1 MAGKKLTKKAVK
13 KAPAKAPAKKGRAAM
28 VALNQKKA
36 PVTVA
41 QVVEQ
46 VRSVAK
52 TTNAVT
58 SALAPITDALPLT
71 ELPPSALEVSGAVTT
86 LGAQVNLFKFEATT
100 AVQGQEMLT
109 QLAGLRKRLDA
120 ERKKLVKPIK
130 DKAARIEA
138 LFKPVTT
145 KLEAFD
151 AALRAKYLTFIKE
164 QQVER
169 EAAQR
174 QLIADA
180 QKAQDSGDH
189 DSALALSTQA
199 AEAAIATKTAVVDT
213 GSVQTKLVWDFKV
226 IDLGAVPEEYKT
238 LDETKVRAA
247 IRAGLRDTV
256 TEEND
261 ESGSHV
267 VTTPAIPGISI
278 FQRDTLAVTAS

>member
-13 KAPAKAPAKKGRAAM
+13 KAPAKAPVKKGRTAM
-28 VALNQKKA
+28 VALNQKKT
-36 PVTVA
+36 PVVVQAQDVTKVVA
-41 QVVEQ
+41 
-46 VRSVAK
+46 
-52 TTNAVT
+52 
-58 SALAPITDALPLT
+58 ALAPITDALPLT
-71 ELPPSALEVSGAVTT
+71 ELPPSALEVSSAVTT

-261 ESGSHV
+261 ESGSHI

>member
-1 MAGKKLTKKAVK
+1 MAGKKLTKKA
-13 KAPAKAPAKKGRAAM
+13 PAKALAKKGRAAM
-28 VALNQKKA
+28 VALNQKKVPVVARAQGVTKA
-36 PVTVA
+36 PVVVA
-41 QVVEQ
+41 
-46 VRSVAK
+46 
-52 TTNAVT
+52 
-58 SALAPITDALPLT
+58 ALAPITDALPLT
-71 ELPPSALEVSGAVTT
+71 ELPPSALEVSSAVTT
-86 LGAQVNLFKFEATT
+86 LGAQVNLFKFEAAT

-130 DKAARIEA
+130 DKATRIEA

-180 QKAQDSGDH
+180 QRAQDSGDH

-199 AEAAIATKTAVVDT
+199 AEASITTKTAVVDT

-256 TEEND
+256 TEEKD
-261 ESGSHV
+261 GLGGTHT
-267 VTTPAIPGISI
+267 VTTPAIPGIAI

>member
-13 KAPAKAPAKKGRAAM
+13 TTKAKTAKTKAPKTTKAPHNRP
-28 VALNQKKA
+28 KA
-36 PVTVA
+36 TAA

-46 VRSVAK
+46 VQDVAK

-58 SALAPITDALPLT
+58 TALAPLTDALPLT
-71 ELPPSALEVSGAVTT
+71 ELPPAALEVSSAVTA
-86 LGAQVNLFKFEATT
+86 LGAQVNLFKFEAAT

-138 LFKPVTT
+138 LFKPVDT
-145 KLEAFD
+145 KLKAFD
-151 AALRAKYLTFIKE
+151 EALRTKYLTFVKE

-189 DSALALSTQA
+189 DAALALSTQA
-199 AEAAIATKTAVVDT
+199 AEAGIATKTAVVDT
-213 GSVQTKLVWDFKV
+213 GSVQTKQVWDFKV
-226 IDLGAVPEEYKT
+226 VDLGAVPEEYKT

-256 TEEND
+256 TEEKD
-261 ESGSHV
+261 EQGGTHTV
-267 VTTPAIPGISI
+267 ITPAIPGIFI
-278 FQRDTLAVTAS
+278 YQRDTLAVSAA